1 MEMNGASP
9 FGDGTKPWRPE
20 GAREFKIGHCP
31 STHVLGYDCVALRA
45 GAPKL
50 AHFSVK
56 EVVIHPNRVEQ
67 KPDRQRKQQGIDAIK
82 HATMPGKQR
91 AGVLYFRATLQRRLN
106 EVSELRGDIHAHS
119 EQSNEPEG
127 CDREP

>member
-45 GAPKL
+45 RAVQVRTWIVRFVSGHGFQPCRL
-50 AHFSVK
+50 RPLYDCH
-56 EVVIHPNRVEQ
+56 
-67 KPDRQRKQQGIDAIK
+67 PDRVLQPEWRDLPFVRS
-82 HATMPGKQR
+82 HLPCFNSVATAALLTR
-91 AGVLYFRATLQRRLN
+91 T
-106 EVSELRGDIHAHS
+106 
-119 EQSNEPEG
+119 
-127 CDREP
+127 